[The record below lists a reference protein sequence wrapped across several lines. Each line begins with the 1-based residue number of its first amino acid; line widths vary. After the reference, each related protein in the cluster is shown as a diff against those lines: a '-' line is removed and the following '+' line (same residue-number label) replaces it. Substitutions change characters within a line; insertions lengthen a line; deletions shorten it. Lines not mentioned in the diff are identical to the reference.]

1 MKNKA
6 FWRMISEMPPID
18 WALLAAEQRGYRHTP
33 ATIKRFMAT
42 KKRNLAIKRKARAK
56 EKPPRPPVRQ
66 RLRIN
71 SVEVLLGSME
81 TGAWYGRTD
90 IQRLSGL
97 KRGTVATAILRAE
110 SLGCSREPGIQRG
123 SDKAA
128 PNANSC
134 IRKHRMPDQLP
145 NRRPNVTATSWS
157 GKTEHRIS
165 KH

>member
-6 FWRMISEMPPID
+6 FWRMISDMPPID

-33 ATIKRFMAT
+33 ATIKRFTAT

-90 IQRLSGL
+90 IQHLSGL

-110 SLGCSREPGIQRG
+110 SLGLLMRTRNPAWERQGGAECEFLYRKTSDAGSTTEQTSECARNELERE
-123 SDKAA
+123 
-128 PNANSC
+128 N
-134 IRKHRMPDQLP
+134 
-145 NRRPNVTATSWS
+145 
-157 GKTEHRIS
+157 
-165 KH
+165 

>member
-6 FWRMISEMPPID
+6 FWRMIAEMPPID
-18 WALLAAEQRGYRHTP
+18 WELLAAERRGYRHTP
-33 ATIKRFMAT
+33 ATIKRFTAI

-56 EKPPRPPVRQ
+56 DKPPRPPVRQ

-90 IQRLSGL
+90 IQHLSGL

-110 SLGCSREPGIQRG
+110 SLGLLARTRNPVWERQGGAECEFLYQKTSDAG
-123 SDKAA
+123 STAEQTSDCA
-128 PNANSC
+128 PNELK
-134 IRKHRMPDQLP
+134 REK
-145 NRRPNVTATSWS
+145 
-157 GKTEHRIS
+157 
-165 KH
+165 